1 MMADRDGAGP
11 MRDRRDDEVKSLNA
25 QIAFLDEEIT
35 VLRRRLADSPRQVRL
50 LEEQLRKT
58 EATLTEAMEQNERL
72 ARRLIEERDRTA
84 ALQEE
89 LDGLT
94 QPPSTF
100 GIFLRAQPDGT
111 ADVFT
116 EGRKLRVKVSPEIDL
131 AALLRGQEVV
141 LSGARTMIAV
151 EDLVREYQQPMANQ
165 DELPIQIFVED
176 AEAGPAIEKALRQLL
191 GELGVAEI
199 DESPPVLGS
208 WYKALTARLR
218 RPAVLEAMEETRRAI
233 ELQLLDRYQAG
244 IDGVTGDAVAKL
256 ITALGNTKSAVVQ
269 VGSVLVVKDGETLIV
284 RQLTVREMVH
294 WQRNP
299 GLFKDPS
306 GALAELQHAAETS
319 TPDRVVP
326 DGALSDSSKRT

>member
-1 MMADRDGAGP
+1 MGDPEDARP
-11 MRDRRDDEVKSLNA
+11 KRDRRDDEIASLTA
-25 QIAFLDEEIT
+25 QIAFLDEEIG
-35 VLRRRLADSPRQVRL
+35 VMRRRLADSPRQSRL
-50 LEEQLRKT
+50 LEEQLRKMQASLD
-58 EATLTEAMEQNERL
+58 EASRQNEQL
-72 ARRLIEERDRTA
+72 AKTLIEERDRTA

-89 LDGLT
+89 LDKLT

-100 GIFLRAQPDGT
+100 GIFLRARPDGT

-131 AALLRGQEVV
+131 AVLRRGQEVMLNGGLTV
-141 LSGARTMIAV
+141 IGA
-151 EDLVREYQQPMANQ
+151 EDLVREYVQPTASQ

-176 AEAGPAIEKALRQLL
+176 ADAGPAIEKALRQLL
-191 GELGVAEI
+191 GELGVEEI

-299 GLFKDPS
+299 GLFKDPA

-319 TPDRVVP
+319 TPDRELGH
-326 DGALSDSSKRT
+326 GALSDSSKRT